1 MCLLISH
8 MVLHKN
14 CYNSLRP
21 KIRVSF
27 DTSSESWSATNQK
40 QISYVKTCFVYVFS
54 LDEWN
59 WSSYS
64 FLTCFSYHFVS
75 FSAGLNCWFNYCFSL
90 IYTRMISVTLLI
102 CENKNNVE
110 KPSCRDHFHF
120 LVEKSLLHC
129 SCTVISPSSEFF

>member
-14 CYNSLRP
+14 CYNNLRP

-27 DTSSESWSATNQK
+27 VPSSESSSATNQK
-40 QISYVKTCFVYVFS
+40 PISYVKTCFVYVFS

-64 FLTCFSYHFVS
+64 FLTCFSSRFVS
-75 FSAGLNCWFNYCFSL
+75 FSAALTLFNYCFRL
-90 IYTRMISVTLLI
+90 VYTRVNSVTLLI
-102 CENKNNVE
+102 CENKNNVK
-110 KPSCRDHFHF
+110 KPFCLGHFYF
-120 LVEKSLLHC
+120 LVEKFLLHC
-129 SCTVISPSSEFF
+129 SCTIISPSSESF